1 MRPPRPDFSINYIN
15 DKVNIMSNYS
25 KVQFISWELYTGPFR
40 TELRP
45 GTGWYAG
52 LLSPGLDKRVDAL
65 GQCWDI
71 EARLAFTADA
81 IAQAKSK
88 SDPSSSTLKVFMA
101 PEFLYR
107 GAGGAYLH
115 DLLNGWSAHAPAEL
129 GLPAPFAGRWDG
141 LFGGLRALAAGAGYE
156 DWVFVFGT
164 ALSASFPTAKA
175 SGGKYL
181 LDPGAMGEIYNS
193 ALIQRGGAANGNSN
207 YVSRKHYIS
216 PIDFVNRL
224 GAAIQHSPGNVLP
237 FDPRAVIPA
246 DILGVSEGGAVFGL
260 AGVNDGSGKPI
271 DFGIEICLDHAQ
283 SGNNANLFGRIRTA
297 GQYVK
302 LQLVPSGGLYLIDA
316 SIRLQPGGAATPRS
330 YAFNCDGLNGLGNAP
345 GGCHTQVWNGA
356 NGASPVPAANKLV
369 EASGGQALAGTVLA
383 AVTANVA
390 TPHGPVAANL
400 LWHSG
405 GAVQGAGSVRVLSPL
420 NL

>member
-1 MRPPRPDFSINYIN
+1 
-15 DKVNIMSNYS
+15 MSNYD

-40 TELRP
+40 VSTRP

-52 LLSPGLDKRVDAL
+52 LLNPALDKRLDAL

-71 EARLAFTADA
+71 EARIAFTADA
-81 IAQAKSK
+81 IAQAKKK
-88 SDPSSSTLKVFMA
+88 SDDSKSTLKVFMA

-115 DLLNGWSAHAPAEL
+115 DLINGWAAHAPAEL
-129 GLPAPFAGRWDG
+129 ALPAPYAGRWDG
-141 LFGGLRALAAGAGYE
+141 LFGGLRALVATPGFE

-175 SGGKYL
+175 ANGKYL
-181 LDPGAMGEIYNS
+181 LDPAAMGEIYNS
-193 ALIQRGGAANGNSN
+193 ALIQRGGAANGDSN

-224 GAAIQHSPGNVLP
+224 GAAIQHAPGNVLP

-246 DILGVSEGGAVFGL
+246 DILGVTEGGAVFGL
-260 AGVNDGSGKPI
+260 PGINDASGKPI

-302 LQLVPSGGLYLIDA
+302 LQLVPSGGLNLIDA

-330 YAFNCDGLNGLGNAP
+330 YAFNCDGLNGLAGAA

-356 NGASPVPAANKLV
+356 NGVSPVPAANKLV
-369 EASGGQALAGTVLA
+369 EASGGQALAGTTVLD
-383 AVTANVA
+383 VANNVV
-390 TPHGPVAANL
+390 TPHGPVAADM
-400 LWHSG
+400 LWNRG
-405 GAVQGAGSVRVLSPL
+405 DAGARGAGKVRVLGAL

>member
-1 MRPPRPDFSINYIN
+1 
-15 DKVNIMSNYS
+15 MSNYN
-25 KVQFISWELYTGPFR
+25 KVQFISWELYTGPFSVAA
-40 TELRP
+40 RP
-45 GTGWYAG
+45 GTGWYSG
-52 LLSPGLDKRVDAL
+52 LLNPALDKRLDAL

-71 EARLAFTADA
+71 EARIAFTADA
-81 IAQAKSK
+81 IAQAKKK
-88 SDPSSSTLKVFMA
+88 SDDVKTTLKVFMA

-115 DLLNGWSAHAPAEL
+115 DMITGWAAHAPAEL
-129 GLPAPFAGRWDG
+129 ELPAPYAGRWDG
-141 LFGGLRALAAGAGYE
+141 LFGGLRALVAKPGYE

-175 SGGKYL
+175 ADGKYL
-181 LDPGAMGEIYNS
+181 LDPDAMGEIYNS
-193 ALIQRGGAANGNSN
+193 ALIQRGGAANGDSN

-216 PIDFVNRL
+216 HIDFVNQL
-224 GAAIQHSPGNVLP
+224 GAAIQHRPGNVLP

-246 DILGVSEGGAVFGL
+246 DILGVAEGGAVFGL
-260 AGVNDGSGKPI
+260 PGVNDANGKPI

-302 LQLVPSGGLYLIDA
+302 LQLVPSGGLSLIDA

-330 YAFNCDGLNGLGNAP
+330 YAFNCDGLNALPGAA

-369 EASGGQALAGTVLA
+369 EASGGQPLPGTIVVP
-383 AVTANVA
+383 VTGNVV
-390 TPHGPVAANL
+390 TPHGPVAADM
-400 LWHSG
+400 LWNSG
-405 GAVQGAGSVRVLSPL
+405 GPVRGAGSVRLLSAL
-420 NL
+420 DL

>member
-1 MRPPRPDFSINYIN
+1 
-15 DKVNIMSNYS
+15 MSNYS

-40 TELRP
+40 VDERP
-45 GTGWYAG
+45 RTGWYSG
-52 LLSPGLDKRVDAL
+52 LLNPAEDKRLDAL

-71 EARLAFTADA
+71 EARIAFTADA
-81 IAQAKSK
+81 IAKAWQKIEGDGK
-88 SDPSSSTLKVFMA
+88 TPGKDKSTLKVFMA

-115 DLLNGWSAHAPAEL
+115 DMIGGWASGAPPEFQLPPPYNGPWA
-129 GLPAPFAGRWDG
+129 G
-141 LFGGLRALAAGAGYE
+141 LFDSLRALVADDKYQ

-175 SGGKYL
+175 AGGKYL

-193 ALIQRGGAANGNSN
+193 ALIQRGGAANRDSQ

-216 PIDFVNRL
+216 PIDFVNQL
-224 GAAIQHSPGNVLP
+224 GAAIQHRPGNVVP
-237 FDPRAVIPA
+237 FHPRAVIPA
-246 DILGVSEGGAVFGL
+246 DFLGATEGGAVFRL

-302 LQLVPSGGLYLIDA
+302 LQLVPSGGLYLVEE
-316 SIRLQPGGAATPRS
+316 SIRLLPGGAATPHS
-330 YAFNCDGLNGLGNAP
+330 YAFNCDGLGELGNGP
-345 GGCHTQVWNGA
+345 RGSHTQVWNGA
-356 NGASPVPAANKLV
+356 NGVNPVPAANKLV
-369 EASGGQALAGTVLA
+369 EVNGGQLLAGTTLV
-383 AVTANVA
+383 AVADSVTTRGRQVEAEM
-390 TPHGPVAANL
+390 
-400 LWHSG
+400 LWNSG
-405 GAVQGAGSVRVLSPL
+405 GTVKGAGQVRVLTPL
-420 NL
+420 AL

>member
-1 MRPPRPDFSINYIN
+1 
-15 DKVNIMSNYS
+15 MSNYD

-40 TELRP
+40 VATRP

-52 LLSPGLDKRVDAL
+52 LLNPALDKRLDAL

-71 EARLAFTADA
+71 EARIAFTADA
-81 IAQAKSK
+81 IAQAKKK
-88 SDPSSSTLKVFMA
+88 SDDSKSTLKVFMA

-115 DLLNGWSAHAPAEL
+115 DLINGWAAHAPAEL
-129 GLPAPFAGRWDG
+129 ALPAPYAGRWDG
-141 LFGGLRALAAGAGYE
+141 LFGGLRALVATPGFE

-175 SGGKYL
+175 ANGKYL
-181 LDPGAMGEIYNS
+181 LDPAAMGEIYNS
-193 ALIQRGGAANGNSN
+193 ALIQRGGAANGDSN

-224 GAAIQHSPGNVLP
+224 GAAIQHAPGNVLP

-246 DILGVSEGGAVFGL
+246 DILGVTEGGAVFGL
-260 AGVNDGSGKPI
+260 PGINDASGKPI

-302 LQLVPSGGLYLIDA
+302 LQLVPSGGLNLIDA

-330 YAFNCDGLNGLGNAP
+330 YAFNCDGLNGLAGAA

-356 NGASPVPAANKLV
+356 NGVSPVPAANKLV
-369 EASGGQALAGTVLA
+369 EASGGQALAGTTVLD
-383 AVTANVA
+383 VANNVV
-390 TPHGPVAANL
+390 TPHGPVAADM
-400 LWHSG
+400 LWNRG
-405 GAVQGAGSVRVLSPL
+405 DAGARGAGKVRVLGAL